1 MSFLIVGA
9 LVAFALTALGV
20 ATMDSHNAARAE
32 LIARARPRAEIG
44 TPYTGPLYNR
54 HGREIGESN

>member
-1 MSFLIVGA
+1 MSFALLGA
-9 LVAFALTALGV
+9 FVAFSIATIGV
-20 ATMDSHNAARAE
+20 AHIDSRDAARAR
-32 LIARARPRAEIG
+32 LIARARPIAEIG